1 MYNYA
6 MKLYSLEICVHG
18 LTTQGLGCGLN
29 CINLEL
35 FSLFAPRPML
45 IGIHTT
51 PKRTE
56 NVDFSLLLS
65 GNPADLLEDKKTRRH
80 SLNHPREYTTV
91 TARPRQVILGR
102 SR

>member
-51 PKRTE
+51 PQGTE
-56 NVDFSLLLS
+56 NVDFFLLLS

-80 SLNHPREYTTV
+80 SLSIRESI
-91 TARPRQVILGR
+91 QQ
-102 SR
+102 

>member
-29 CINLEL
+29 CTNLEL

-51 PKRTE
+51 PQGTE
-56 NVDFSLLLS
+56 NVDFFLLLS
-65 GNPADLLEDKKTRRH
+65 GNPADLLEDKNSAPQPKY
-80 SLNHPREYTTV
+80 PREYTTV
-91 TARPRQVILGR
+91 TTRPRQVILGR